1 MAQTYKKARAEAAVR
16 DLVRHWLLVQEEMA
30 QVKDPDTLRYVEGKA
45 RGIREAALIVCDV
58 FKLEASDYFPDNLPE
73 VFL

>member
-30 QVKDPDTLRYVEGKA
+30 QVKDPDTLRYVEGFYLNVVGYKVLCQPLFLIA
-45 RGIREAALIVCDV
+45 DITVLSERSGI
-58 FKLEASDYFPDNLPE
+58 
-73 VFL
+73 